1 MYEYEKTTNEIIELA
16 NQKGISKNITMY
28 CDSAEPDRIKDFKKV
43 GFRAT
48 AVKKEKI
55 TGNTY
60 INNQINWL
68 KERRIYIHPSCTNTI
83 KELGQWKWKF
93 DDRRSIYLD
102 EPVNFFDD
110 AIAALRY
117 GVEPWRKNRR
127 IESMSKSALGL

>member
-1 MYEYEKTTNEIIELA
+1 MCIR
-16 NQKGISKNITMY
+16 
-28 CDSAEPDRIKDFKKV
+28 DR
-43 GFRAT
+43 
-48 AVKKEKI
+48 
-55 TGNTY
+55 
-60 INNQINWL
+60 INWL
-68 KERRIYIHPSCTNTI
+68 KERRIFIHPSCTNTI